1 MKAKKNLTADEFY
14 TYCAEHDA
22 CQEGLKEIR
31 GLDAATWF
39 ARTQHGSY
47 IEWLIA
53 KGLICVTPSQQAKYK
68 RVKAS
73 ALTEYNRVTAPA
85 LAEYS
90 HVTAS
95 ALTEYERVKASAWA
109 EYDRVVASAWR
120 KILGNPFD
128 A

>member
-1 MKAKKNLTADEFY
+1 MKVKKNLTADEFY
-14 TYCAEHDA
+14 AYCAEHDA

-39 ARTQHGSY
+39 TRTQHGSY
-47 IEWLIA
+47 IGWLIA

-85 LAEYS
+85 LAEYDR
-90 HVTAS
+90 AI
-95 ALTEYERVKASAWA
+95 APARAEYERV
-109 EYDRVVASAWR
+109 VTSAWR